1 MWDKNDMQLTLR
13 RSLAHKN
20 GKWTTVQFKESDNSK
35 LDFNIL

>member
-1 MWDKNDMQLTLR
+1 MWDKNDMQLTL